1 LKGLYEKTS
10 FGPTVRILGVKPL
23 KKDENPSFLIILLK
37 IWNPVSGFSKF
48 LFWIRVLM
56 TSMGAETVRE
66 ATAPAIEATVFCI
79 HVAEL

>member
-1 LKGLYEKTS
+1 VGTYEKTN
-10 FGPTVRILGVKPL
+10 FGPTVRIFGVKPL
-23 KKDENPSFLIILLK
+23 KNDENPSFLIMLFK

-56 TSMGAETVRE
+56 TSIGAETVSE
-66 ATAPAIEATVFCI
+66 ATAPAIEATVFCV